1 MLSGLYHF
9 LEQHLVGE
17 TKPDTSVDPV
27 AVAACAL
34 LLELAHADGL
44 VAPSEIARIQEFLD
58 EEFGLDEEKFREIV
72 SLAERARQESVDYF
86 HFTHLIRERL
96 SKEDRVRLVEAIWKV
111 VAADGR
117 VDAMEDNL
125 AKRMAE
131 LLGLQHPE
139 VIAAKLRVTGA
150 TDGP

>member
-1 MLSGLYHF
+1 MLSGLHRF

-17 TKPDTSVDPV
+17 SKPDPSADPV

-34 LLELAHADGL
+34 LLELAHADGR
-44 VAPSEIARIQEFLD
+44 VAPSEIARIRDFLD
-58 EEFGLDEEKFREIV
+58 AEFGLDEEKFREIV

-86 HFTHLIRERL
+86 HFTHLIREHL

-111 VAADGR
+111 VVADGR
-117 VDAMEDNL
+117 IDAVEDNI
-125 AKRMAE
+125 AKRIAE

-139 VIAAKLRVTGA
+139 VIAAKLRVTEA
-150 TDGP
+150 TDGL